1 MNNQRT
7 ILLVL
12 RSGGDFAFRDVEL
25 IARHINMKW
34 QSRTRPRIVCLW
46 DKASQPYNLGNI
58 EIVPLTNDHPGTWSR
73 IALYAP
79 EMEQYRP
86 FLYVDLDTAI
96 IESLEKIFELVRDT
110 SMFIPLEDFYQQGQL
125 ATGLVWFPANSNKIK
140 AVWKAF
146 QREKPGGTRMDYFLR
161 KVIQPDAF
169 WQQFP
174 NNGIVD
180 FKPKT
185 GSVLMQMPKGANV
198 ICFHG
203 KPRIFQAGDSSM
215 SIPWV
220 SDYIHQ
226 QTAQEKPVKATVI
239 ISYKK
244 DRGWLQDAIKSVP
257 GDVQLILSPVGN
269 TWSAGFN
276 AALPQAK
283 GRYIKYL
290 HDDDKITPN
299 GIDDSIQAI
308 EMQGVDFIHGDVVD
322 YDEKTKRQFICT
334 PLNKTPNLWAMLK
347 KNYMHSASMM
357 YRREVFE
364 KLGGMDESLITSE
377 DYEFNLRCLYN
388 GLKVGYCPTPVA
400 VYRRHKQQK
409 VRNIPLKIQGEKR
422 ALIRKRYTPEYV
434 RA

>member
-1 MNNQRT
+1 MESKKT
-7 ILLVL
+7 IVLVL

-25 IARHINMKW
+25 ITRHIRMKW
-34 QSRTRPRIVCLW
+34 QGVVPPRIICLW
-46 DKASQPYNLGNI
+46 DKASQAYDLGGI
-58 EIVPLTNDHPGTWSR
+58 ELLPLTNNSPGTWSR

-96 IESLEKIFELVRDT
+96 IESLERIFELVRDE

-140 AVWKAF
+140 RVWTEFHK
-146 QREKPGGTRMDYFLR
+146 QKPGGTRMDTFLR
-161 KVIQPDAF
+161 KVIQPDSF
-169 WQQFP
+169 WQQLP
-174 NNGIVD
+174 NNGVVD
-180 FKPKT
+180 FKPRT
-185 GSVLMQMPKGANV
+185 GIVLATLPKGANV
-198 ICFHG
+198 VCFHG
-203 KPRIFQAGDSSM
+203 KPRIFQAGESSM
-215 SIPWV
+215 SIRWV

-226 QTAQEKPVKATVI
+226 QIANERPVKATVI

-257 GDVQLILSPVGN
+257 EDVQLILSPVGN

-276 AALPQAK
+276 AALPQAR

-290 HDDDKITPN
+290 HEDDMLTPN

-308 EMQGVDFIHGDVVD
+308 EMQGVDFIHGEVVD
-322 YDEKTKRQFICT
+322 YDERTKRQFICT
-334 PLNKTPNLWAMLK
+334 SKNKTPNIYAMLK
-347 KNYMHSASMM
+347 KNHMHSASMM

-364 KLGGMDESLITSE
+364 KLGGMDEGLNTSE

-388 GLKVGYCPTPVA
+388 GFKVGYCPTPVA

-409 VRNIPLKIQGEKR
+409 VRNIPTKIQMEKR
-422 ALIRKRYTPEYV
+422 DLIRKRYTPIV
-434 RA
+434 